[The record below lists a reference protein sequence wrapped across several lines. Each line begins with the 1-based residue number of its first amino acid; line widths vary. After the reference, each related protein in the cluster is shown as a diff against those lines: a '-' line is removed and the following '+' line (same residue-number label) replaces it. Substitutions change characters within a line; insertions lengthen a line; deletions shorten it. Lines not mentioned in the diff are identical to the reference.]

1 MSTASPAELALELGA
16 SRGLA
21 AVFIAVYGGAFLIC
35 TVLPL
40 ALGWRLSL
48 ALLVAAA
55 FWRALYRHAWR
66 RGPRA
71 VTAFKIGADDACAIR
86 RGAGDWEPARLVEQW
101 VHPWL
106 TVLVVRPARSRVAAG
121 VLVPADAV
129 SPEAFRRLRV
139 RLRLQ
144 TAA

>member
-1 MSTASPAELALELGA
+1 MSTASPAELTLELGA

-21 AVFIAVYGGAFLIC
+21 AVFAAVHGGALIIC
-35 TVLPL
+35 ALLPL
-40 ALGWRLSL
+40 VLWLRLLL
-48 ALLVAAA
+48 AALVAAA
-55 FWRALYRHAWR
+55 LWRALRRHAWR

-71 VTAFKIGADDACAIR
+71 ITAFRVGGDDTCAIR
-86 RGAGDWEPARLVEQW
+86 RGGGDWEPVRLVEHW

-106 TVLVVRPARSRVAAG
+106 TVLVVRAVRGGGAVG

-129 SPEAFRRLRV
+129 SPEPFRRLRV

>member
-1 MSTASPAELALELGA
+1 LSTASPAELTLELGA

-21 AVFIAVYGGAFLIC
+21 AVFAVVYGGALVIC

-40 ALGWRLSL
+40 APWSRV
-48 ALLVAAA
+48 LLVMLVVTA

-71 VTAFKIGADDACAIR
+71 IAAFKIRDEDACAIR
-86 RGAGDWEPARLVEQW
+86 RGAGDWEPVRLVEQW

-106 TVLVVRPARSRVAAG
+106 TVLVVRAVRGGGTVG

-129 SPEAFRRLRV
+129 SPEPFRRLRV